1 MSLVRKKIDACC
13 CNALLFLRDHTSD
26 QLVYLCSKT
35 LNQFKRVLGLDPE
48 LGAWFH
54 CLWLAEITI
63 HDETKGPNTCSFLG
77 WAFTISGASC
87 NSLTWPETTQFLKLR
102 KVLLQ

>member
-1 MSLVRKKIDACC
+1 MLHVHTSFTNIHNIIGKSSYEFMSLVRKKIDACC

-48 LGAWFH
+48 LGQCVEH
-54 CLWLAEITI
+54 
-63 HDETKGPNTCSFLG
+63 G
-77 WAFTISGASC
+77 FTVSG
-87 NSLTWPETTQFLKLR
+87 
-102 KVLLQ
+102 